1 MVEAYKQPPNLQHQL
16 CRARFVDPAKPVH
29 RPLKPKLPAGL
40 FRNCNTET
48 DQRCKLCFLDYIQ
61 PCTSFVC
68 SNGKIWEIRAHIN
81 CNTRNVLYFLV
92 RNMCGIETYSGKT
105 WQKLR
110 GRVND
115 HICKCKSGKGSNKF
129 DKHVH
134 ECGKKHGNLRPP
146 YFKVYAFMALG
157 SRDLLETYEKFLHR
171 NGYDTLNRMN

>member
-1 MVEAYKQPPNLQHQL
+1 
-16 CRARFVDPAKPVH
+16 
-29 RPLKPKLPAGL
+29 
-40 FRNCNTET
+40 
-48 DQRCKLCFLDYIQ
+48 
-61 PCTSFVC
+61 
-68 SNGKIWEIRAHIN
+68 
-81 CNTRNVLYFLV
+81 
-92 RNMCGIETYSGKT
+92 MCGIETYSGKT